1 MCARAARQPWRSRD
15 TASLTTAKNQKSR
28 TGENGGTS
36 REPARVP
43 NGGAPPQGEPHGGRV
58 LGRIVARI
66 ATKRKIRAPARRS
79 RPENGRPEAAVPAS
93 RGGSYLTSTE
103 APASSSCDLI

>member
-1 MCARAARQPWRSRD
+1 
-15 TASLTTAKNQKSR
+15 SLTTAKNQKSR
-28 TGENGGTS
+28 TGKNGGTS

-66 ATKRKIRAPARRS
+66 ATKRKTRAPETPPGTGTAARR
-79 RPENGRPEAAVPAS
+79 RPFQTSPS
-93 RGGSYLTSTE
+93 WSYLTSTE
-103 APASSSCDLI
+103 APASSSCDLIESASS

>member
-28 TGENGGTS
+28 TGENERNVS
-36 REPARVP
+36 A
-43 NGGAPPQGEPHGGRV
+43 NMQGYPTRGHHRKASPHGGRV
-58 LGRIVARI
+58 RALMVARN
-66 ATKRKIRAPARRS
+66 AKKRKPRAYEERERPPGGGRSQTWRR
-79 RPENGRPEAAVPAS
+79 R
-93 RGGSYLTSTE
+93 SYLTSTD